1 MSRHH
6 IGAVS
11 LVVTIASAI
20 SAPGLFAQ
28 PAQFSDWRNTVLPDR
43 AQARP
48 RMACAD
54 LMSLTGYELTMV
66 TTTTVPA
73 AGEAS
78 EHCRVMG
85 QIQPEVR
92 FEVSLPAVWNGH
104 LYMFGNGGY
113 AGESLDAAPRVAT
126 ARRALARGFAVTQ
139 TNTGHEAAME
149 PLGSFAVN
157 SQKFLDYAHRAVHVT
172 AMAAKK
178 ILQTYYGSG
187 SRHAYFDG
195 CSTGGRQGL
204 IAAQRFPEDF
214 DGIVVGAPVLNFTG
228 TMMSYHAYQR
238 ALNSAAISSAHL
250 TLVANTA
257 YAKCDA
263 ADGVADGVIDD
274 PRACGFDVIRDV
286 PRCSNESGGSNCLT
300 AAQAHGIAAI
310 HQPIMRGT
318 SEVMPAWPVGVT
330 GWAPWF
336 VAPPNG
342 RPIQINFGETFFR
355 YMAFGKADPSYD
367 WLTFN
372 LDTDFDKLALSRS
385 VLDATNPDLARFKA
399 RGGKILSYYGWADP
413 ALNPMMG
420 VKYYEA
426 VTSSTGPSTSD
437 FYRLFMVPGMAHCGG
452 GMGVNSFD
460 SFTPL
465 VEWVENGRAP
475 QAIIASRIVDG
486 KTIRTRPLCPYPQVA
501 KYKGSGSTDDAA
513 NFSCAA
519 P

>member
-1 MSRHH
+1 MLRHH
-6 IGAVS
+6 IGVVS
-11 LVVTIASAI
+11 LVITIAGAI

-28 PAQFSDWRNTVLPDR
+28 PAQFRDWQTTALPDAAR
-43 AQARP
+43 ATP
-48 RMACAD
+48 RTACAD
-54 LMSLTGYELTMV
+54 LMSLTGYEFTIV
-66 TTTTVPA
+66 TTTIVPA
-73 AGEAS
+73 AGDVP
-78 EHCRVMG
+78 EHCRMIG
-85 QIQPEVR
+85 QIQPEIR
-92 FEVSLPAVWNGH
+92 FEVSLPSLWNGH

-113 AGESLDAAPRVAT
+113 AGESLDAAPRVAN

-139 TNTGHEAAME
+139 TNTGHDAATE

-157 SQKFLDYAHRAVHVT
+157 SQKFFDYAYRAVHVT
-172 AMAAKK
+172 AITAKRT
-178 ILQTYYGSG
+178 LQTYYGTA

-228 TMMSYHAYQR
+228 TMISYHAYQR
-238 ALNSAAISSAHL
+238 AINAAGISSAHL

-257 YAKCDA
+257 YAKCDH
-263 ADGVADGVIDD
+263 ADGITDGVVDD
-274 PRACGFDVIRDV
+274 PRACRFDVMRDV
-286 PRCSNESGGSNCLT
+286 PRCSDEGGGTNCLT
-300 AAQAHGIAAI
+300 TQQAHAIAAI

-318 SEVMPAWPVGVT
+318 SEVMPGWPVGLT

-342 RPIQINFGETFFR
+342 RPIQVNFGETFFR
-355 YMAFGKADPSYD
+355 YMAFGKPDPSYD
-367 WLTFN
+367 WLTFS
-372 LDTDFDKLALSRS
+372 LDADLDKLAFSRS
-385 VLDATNPDLARFKA
+385 VLDATNPDLSRFKA
-399 RGGKILSYYGWADP
+399 RGGKILGYYGWADP

-426 VTSSTGPSTSD
+426 VSNTTGRSTND

-452 GMGVNSFD
+452 GVGVNSFD

-465 VEWVENGRAP
+465 VDWVENGRAP
-475 QAIIASRIVDG
+475 QAIVASRIVGG

-501 KYKGSGSTDDAA
+501 KYKGAGSTDDAA
-513 NFSCAA
+513 NFGCVAR
-519 P
+519 